1 MYTHLKKRIDRKVM
15 YMGNKNGR
23 YIHNNEIENAS
34 YLNLKNSSK
43 SYFSACFEY
52 NIYDKVIT
60 INIA

>member
-1 MYTHLKKRIDRKVM
+1 M

-23 YIHNNEIENAS
+23 YIHNNEIENASS

-60 INIA
+60 ISIA

>member
-1 MYTHLKKRIDRKVM
+1 M

-34 YLNLKNSSK
+34 YLNLENSSK

>member
-1 MYTHLKKRIDRKVM
+1 M

-23 YIHNNEIENAS
+23 YIHTNEIENAPS

-43 SYFSACFEY
+43 SYFSACLEY
-52 NIYDKVIT
+52 NIYDEVIT

>member
-1 MYTHLKKRIDRKVM
+1 M

-34 YLNLKNSSK
+34 SYLNLKNSSK
-43 SYFSACFEY
+43 SYFSARFEY

-60 INIA
+60 ISIA

>member
-1 MYTHLKKRIDRKVM
+1 M

-23 YIHNNEIENAS
+23 YIHTNEIEIENAPS

-52 NIYDKVIT
+52 NIYDEVIT